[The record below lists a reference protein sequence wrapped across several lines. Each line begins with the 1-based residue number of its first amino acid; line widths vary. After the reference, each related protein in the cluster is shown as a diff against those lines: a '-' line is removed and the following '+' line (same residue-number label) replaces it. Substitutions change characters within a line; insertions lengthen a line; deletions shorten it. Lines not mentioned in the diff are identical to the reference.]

1 MLRALQRGVLALV
14 FAAIGVAAADA
25 QTAPPGTCNGGPF
38 TLTAGE
44 VKFHV
49 ALDDRLSAPSMKVT
63 LRIYDADGTIVA
75 STPKPVNVAPGKTT
89 TLEFRG
95 SGLFRVQATFDRL
108 LSPGDRRETVSSVE
122 LLDADNFK
130 AVIPVKCLPNHP
142 IVE

>member
-1 MLRALQRGVLALV
+1 MLRTLQRGVLALML
-14 FAAIGVAAADA
+14 AGVGAAAAEA
-25 QTAPPGTCNGGPF
+25 QTPPPPGSCNGGPF
-38 TLTAGE
+38 TLTAGQ

-49 ALDDRLSAPSMKVT
+49 ALDDGRLAPSMKVT

-75 STPKPVNVAPGKTT
+75 SRTVSALGAGKTT
-89 TLEFRG
+89 TLEFSG

-108 LSPGDRRETVSSVE
+108 LAPGDRRETVSSVE
-122 LLDADNFK
+122 LLDSDNFK